1 MWDLDHKEDAALK
14 NWCFLIVVLEKTVE
28 SPLDCMEIRPVNPK
42 GINFKYIGRTGAEA
56 ETLILWPPDV
66 KSWLT
71 GKDWKQKEREAAE
84 DEMVR
89 QHHWLNGHESEQT
102 PGDSEQ

>member
-66 KSWLT
+66 KSWLIEKDPDA
-71 GKDWKQKEREAAE
+71 GKDWWQKEKGAAKV
-84 DEMVR
+84 EMVVC
-89 QHHWLNGHESEQT
+89 HHQLSGHDLS
-102 PGDSEQ
+102 